1 MRLLE
6 NNLPDSAVYRYARE
20 PDGTTSFLYVS
31 SGIEHMNGVRVAD
44 VLADA
49 AVLYSQIPKEYRQRM
64 LEAQAKGAADL
75 SDLDMEVPMRRPDG
89 QTRWMY
95 LHARP
100 HRAPDGRT
108 IWDGV
113 QSDVTARRQAEDEV
127 RRSRDE
133 LEQRVLERTAELE
146 SERRRLYDTLEAVP
160 PLVCLLT
167 PDYRIAF
174 ANRAFREKFGDAG
187 ERHCYEHLYGRQA
200 PCDPCPTFSVLQT
213 GSALRWER
221 MTHAGDVMAVYDAP
235 FTDVDGSPLV
245 IEVSMD
251 ITDQRRAE
259 KEKGVLE
266 EHLRQSQKMEAVGTL
281 AGGIAHDFNNMLAII
296 LGNAELVLDDLNEAS
311 GTSRNVKQIVKASK
325 RARDLTEQILTF
337 SRKTERVS
345 SPLKLKPVV
354 KETYQLLRGAI
365 PTTIKIELDL
375 KAEDDIILADLSQ
388 IQQILVNLATN
399 ALHAMEKKGGVL
411 TIGLANIALP
421 GADPLPGVNL
431 PPGKYA
437 CLSVRDTGAGMSDD
451 VRRRI
456 FEPFFTTKAQGKGTG
471 MGLAVV
477 YGIVRDHDGEITV
490 ESAPRAGTLFN
501 VYLPLAHAEAASEQ
515 EDEGP
520 AARGTEH
527 VLLVDDEP
535 GILRITSQM
544 LKGLGYMVTTAAGGP
559 EAWDIFRKHPGR
571 FRLVITDQVMPGLS
585 GMGLA
590 GKVFK
595 AAPDVPVILI
605 TGYSET
611 VSAEQAKRAGVSAF
625 LMKPL
630 TRKEVAETVRRVI
643 DAKGRGD
650 GKQADA

>member
-1 MRLLE
+1 M
-6 NNLPDSAVYRYARE
+6 
-20 PDGTTSFLYVS
+20 
-31 SGIEHMNGVRVAD
+31 
-44 VLADA
+44 
-49 AVLYSQIPKEYRQRM
+49 
-64 LEAQAKGAADL
+64 
-75 SDLDMEVPMRRPDG
+75 
-89 QTRWMY
+89 TR
-95 LHARP
+95 
-100 HRAPDGRT
+100 
-108 IWDGV
+108 
-113 QSDVTARRQAEDEV
+113 
-127 RRSRDE
+127 
-133 LEQRVLERTAELE
+133 
-146 SERRRLYDTLEAVP
+146 
-160 PLVCLLT
+160 
-167 PDYRIAF
+167 
-174 ANRAFREKFGDAG
+174 
-187 ERHCYEHLYGRQA
+187 
-200 PCDPCPTFSVLQT
+200 
-213 GSALRWER
+213 
-221 MTHAGDVMAVYDAP
+221 AGDVMAVYDAP
-235 FTDVDGSPLV
+235 FTDVDGSPLI
-245 IEVSMD
+245 IEVSID

-325 RARDLTEQILTF
+325 RARDLTKQILTF
-337 SRKTERVS
+337 SRKTERVR

-354 KETYQLLRGAI
+354 KETYHLLRGAI
-365 PTTIKIELDL
+365 PTTIGMELDF

-388 IQQILVNLATN
+388 IQQIVVNLATN
-399 ALHAMEKKGGVL
+399 ASHAMEKQGGVL
-411 TIGLANIALP
+411 TIGLANVALP

-437 CLSVRDTGAGMSDD
+437 CLSVRDTGTGMSDD

-490 ESAPRAGTLFN
+490 ESAPGSGTLFN
-501 VYLPLAHAEAASEQ
+501 VYLPLAHTEAASDQ

-520 AARGTEH
+520 AARGTER

-535 GILRITSQM
+535 GILRMTSQI
-544 LKGLGYMVTTAAGGP
+544 LKGLGYMVTTAPGGI
-559 EAWDIFRKHPGR
+559 EAWEIFRKHPGR
-571 FRLVITDQVMPGLS
+571 FRLVITDQVMPGLT

-605 TGYSET
+605 TGFSET
-611 VSAEQAKRAGVSAF
+611 VSEEQAKRAGVSAF

-643 DAKGRGD
+643 DAKGDGGD
-650 GKQADA
+650 ERAAQ